1 MTDINHDNTVYPSSS
16 FSGSPYLYGQVY
28 TPSPD
33 TRLTQIKDL
42 AVPQLVRRTNGRYTI
57 RFRFKGATSPFLS
70 VSTRSTDRRTAT
82 MRQRELAATAKAF
95 MLDRQEVSLQE
106 LTTHLKSMAE
116 QFLTDE
122 TNDYWNGLEVA
133 TLVDEKSNL
142 KELAATQALSLDQ
155 QKGIRLALEV
165 LTAAQQRV
173 DTGDTSGL
181 IKLTDGGG
189 DDNNHTDESTIGD
202 STAIL
207 NNEQG
212 DRPAVFT
219 QVTAPCSHSERPA
232 VESQP
237 EVIHFRPL
245 ESSRLDVNL
254 TSRRFKSLILQPSVV
269 FQELVTSLLAEK
281 VQILKS
287 SSYKDLSSSLNTVSR
302 FLPEDMDLMSRSGWL
317 AVRDAMLASEVRPST
332 INKLLTKAKMCLDYG
347 LMNGQL
353 EGRNP
358 IERMKLTKDID
369 SKRRAFTDEE
379 LERLLVRV
387 EAEYQFTRHTAHTT
401 SEARRWASLVSVI
414 TGARAAEVCH
424 LTKRDIVTLDNGL
437 VCIDINEDGEGKSV
451 KNKHSVRLV
460 PLTDGAYGFDLASFL
475 EWVYM
480 QPEDEG
486 PLFGMTPSAYSSW
499 FNSRVITEALPD
511 AENVSLHSLRHW
523 LATRMKERGVN
534 LVDAQGI
541 LGHSSQSITYDL
553 YGKGHA
559 VGRLAEV
566 LKTALL

>member
-1 MTDINHDNTVYPSSS
+1 MTDINYDNTVYPSSS
-16 FSGSPYLYGQVY
+16 FSGSPYLYQQVY

-33 TRLTQIKDL
+33 TRLTQINLLGVAK
-42 AVPQLVRRTNGRYTI
+42 PQLVRRANGRYTI
-57 RFRFKGATSPFLS
+57 RFRLKGQTTPFLS
-70 VSTRSTDRRTAT
+70 VSTRSTDRRVAT

-95 MLDRQEVSLQE
+95 MLDRPEVSLQE
-106 LTTHLKSMAE
+106 LTAHLRSMAE
-116 QFLTDE
+116 QFLTDASD
-122 TNDYWNGLEVA
+122 DYWNGLEVA

-181 IKLTDGGG
+181 IKLIDGGVSQLT
-189 DDNNHTDESTIGD
+189 DDNNHTDYSTISD
-202 STAIL
+202 STSIL
-207 NNEQG
+207 KNEQG
-212 DRPAVFT
+212 DRPAVLT
-219 QVTAPCSHSERPA
+219 QER
-232 VESQP
+232 QP
-237 EVIHFRPL
+237 EVTIA
-245 ESSRLDVNL
+245 D
-254 TSRRFKSLILQPSVV
+254 QPAICS
-269 FQELVTSLLAEK
+269 FSELVSSLLAEK
-281 VQILKS
+281 VQTLKS

-302 FLPEDMDLMSRSGWL
+302 FLPEDMDLMSRSEWL

-332 INKLLTKAKMCLDYG
+332 INKLLTKAKMCLDYA

-379 LERLLVRV
+379 LDRLLVRV
-387 EAEYQFTRHTAHTT
+387 ESEYQFTRHTAHTT

-475 EWVYM
+475 SWVDT
-480 QPEDEG
+480 QPDEG

-499 FNSRVITEALPD
+499 FNSRVMTEALGD

>member
-16 FSGSPYLYGQVY
+16 FSGSPYLYQQVC
-28 TPSPD
+28 TSSPD
-33 TRLTQIKDL
+33 TRLTQINLLGVAK
-42 AVPQLVRRTNGRYTI
+42 PQLVRRANGRYTI
-57 RFRFKGATSPFLS
+57 RFRLKGQTTPFLS
-70 VSTRSTDRRTAT
+70 VSTRSTDRRVAT

-95 MLDRQEVSLQE
+95 MLDRPEVSLQE
-106 LTTHLKSMAE
+106 LTEHLRSMAE
-116 QFLTDE
+116 QFLTDASD
-122 TNDYWNGLEVA
+122 DYWNGLEVA

-181 IKLTDGGG
+181 IKLIDGGVSQLT
-189 DDNNHTDESTIGD
+189 DDNNHTDYSTIGD
-202 STAIL
+202 STSIL
-207 NNEQG
+207 KNEQG
-212 DRPAVFT
+212 DRPVVFT
-219 QVTAPCSHSERPA
+219 QER
-232 VESQP
+232 QP
-237 EVIHFRPL
+237 EVTIA
-245 ESSRLDVNL
+245 D
-254 TSRRFKSLILQPSVV
+254 QPAICS
-269 FQELVTSLLAEK
+269 FSELVSSLLAEK
-281 VQILKS
+281 VQTLKS

-302 FLPEDMDLMSRSGWL
+302 FLPEDMDLMSRSEWL

-358 IERMKLTKDID
+358 IERMKLTKDVD

-401 SEARRWASLVSVI
+401 SEARRWATLVSVV
-414 TGARAAEVCH
+414 TGARSAEVCH
-424 LTKRDIVTLDNGL
+424 LIKRDIVTIEKM
-437 VCIDINEDGEGKSV
+437 VCIDINEDGDGKSV

-460 PLTDGAYGFDLASFL
+460 PLTDGAYGFDLTSFL
-475 EWVYM
+475 SWVDA
-480 QPEDEG
+480 QPDDG

-499 FNSRVITEALPD
+499 FNSRVLTEALPD
-511 AENVSLHSLRHW
+511 ADNVSLHSLRHW

-559 VGRLAEV
+559 VGRLAD
-566 LKTALL
+566 ALNLALVGM

>member
-16 FSGSPYLYGQVY
+16 FSGSPYLYQQVC
-28 TPSPD
+28 TSSPD

-42 AVPQLVRRTNGRYTI
+42 AVPQLVRRANGRYTI
-57 RFRFKGATSPFLS
+57 RFRLKGQTIPFLS
-70 VSTRSTDRRTAT
+70 VSTRSTDRRVAT
-82 MRQRELAATAKAF
+82 MRQRELAATAKSF
-95 MLDRQEVSLQE
+95 MLDRPDVSLQE
-106 LTTHLKSMAE
+106 LTDHLRSMAE
-116 QFLTDE
+116 QFLTDASD
-122 TNDYWNGLEVA
+122 DYWNGLEVA

-173 DTGDTSGL
+173 DTGDASGL
-181 IKLTDGGG
+181 IKLIDE
-189 DDNNHTDESTIGD
+189 NNHTDYSTIGD
-202 STAIL
+202 SSSIL
-207 NNEQG
+207 RNEQG
-212 DRPAVFT
+212 VSPQVFT
-219 QVTAPCSHSERPA
+219 RER
-232 VESQP
+232 
-237 EVIHFRPL
+237 
-245 ESSRLDVNL
+245 
-254 TSRRFKSLILQPSVV
+254 QPSVV
-269 FQELVTSLLAEK
+269 FSSLVSSLLAEK
-281 VQILKS
+281 VQTLKS

-302 FLPEDMDLMSRSGWL
+302 FLPEDMDLMSRSEWL
-317 AVRDAMLASEVRPST
+317 AVRDSMLAAEVRPST

-387 EAEYQFTRHTAHTT
+387 ESEYQFTRHTAHTT
-401 SEARRWASLVSVI
+401 SEARRWASLVSVV
-414 TGARAAEVCH
+414 TGARSAEVCH

-437 VCIDINEDGEGKSV
+437 VCIDINEDGDGKSV

-460 PLTDGAYGFDLASFL
+460 PLTDGACGFDLKSFL
-475 EWVYM
+475 EWVDT
-480 QPEDEG
+480 QPDDGG

-499 FNSRVITEALPD
+499 FNSRVLTEALGD

>member
-1 MTDINHDNTVYPSSS
+1 MTDINHENTVYPSSS
-16 FSGSPYLYGQVY
+16 FSGSPYLYQQVY
-28 TPSPD
+28 TSSPD
-33 TRLTQIKDL
+33 TRLTQISLLSVAK
-42 AVPQLVRRTNGRYTI
+42 PQLVRRANGRYTI
-57 RFRFKGATSPFLS
+57 RFRLKGQTTPFLS
-70 VSTRSTDRRTAT
+70 VSTRSTDRRVAT

-95 MLDRQEVSLQE
+95 MLDRPEVSLQE
-106 LTTHLKSMAE
+106 LTDHLRSMAE
-116 QFLTDE
+116 QFLTDASD
-122 TNDYWNGLEVA
+122 DYWNGLEVA

-181 IKLTDGGG
+181 IDIVMNNPTDY
-189 DDNNHTDESTIGD
+189 STICD
-202 STAIL
+202 STSIL
-207 NNEQG
+207 SNEQG
-212 DRPAVFT
+212 VSPEVFT
-219 QVTAPCSHSERPA
+219 QER
-232 VESQP
+232 QP
-237 EVIHFRPL
+237 EVAICSF
-245 ESSRLDVNL
+245 S
-254 TSRRFKSLILQPSVV
+254 
-269 FQELVTSLLAEK
+269 ELVSSLLAEK
-281 VQILKS
+281 VQTLKT

-302 FLPEDMDLMSRSGWL
+302 FLTSGMDLMSRSEWL
-317 AVRDAMLASEVRPST
+317 AVRDAMLSAEVRPST

-358 IERMKLTKDID
+358 IERMKLTKDVD

-401 SEARRWASLVSVI
+401 SEARRWATLVSVV
-414 TGARAAEVCH
+414 TGARSAEVCH
-424 LTKRDIVTLDNGL
+424 LIKRDIVTLDNGL
-437 VCIDINEDGEGKSV
+437 VCIDINEDGDGKSV

-460 PLTDGAYGFDLASFL
+460 PLTDGAYGFDLTSFL
-475 EWVYM
+475 SWVDA
-480 QPEDEG
+480 QPDDG

-499 FNSRVITEALPD
+499 FNSRVLTEALPD
-511 AENVSLHSLRHW
+511 ADNVSLHSLRHW

-559 VGRLAEV
+559 VGRLAD
-566 LKTALL
+566 ALNLALVGM

>member
-1 MTDINHDNTVYPSSS
+1 MTDINHDNTVYSSSS
-16 FSGSPYLYGQVY
+16 FSGSPYLYQQVY
-28 TPSPD
+28 TSSPD
-33 TRLTQIKDL
+33 TRLTQINLL
-42 AVPQLVRRTNGRYTI
+42 ATPQLVRRANGRYTI
-57 RFRFKGATSPFLS
+57 RFRLKGQTIPFLS
-70 VSTRSTDRRTAT
+70 VSTRSTDRRVAT
-82 MRQRELAATAKAF
+82 MRQRELAATAKTF
-95 MLDRQEVSLQE
+95 MLDRPEVSLQE
-106 LTTHLKSMAE
+106 LTEHLRSMAE
-116 QFLTDE
+116 QFLTDASD
-122 TNDYWNGLEVA
+122 DYWNGLEVA

-142 KELAATQALSLDQ
+142 RELAATQALSLDQ

-181 IKLTDGGG
+181 IDIMMNNPTDY
-189 DDNNHTDESTIGD
+189 STICD
-202 STAIL
+202 SMAIL
-207 NNEQG
+207 SNEQG
-212 DRPAVFT
+212 VSPEVFT
-219 QVTAPCSHSERPA
+219 QER
-232 VESQP
+232 QP
-237 EVIHFRPL
+237 EVAICSF
-245 ESSRLDVNL
+245 S
-254 TSRRFKSLILQPSVV
+254 
-269 FQELVTSLLAEK
+269 ELVSSLLAEK
-281 VQILKS
+281 VQTLKT

-302 FLPEDMDLMSRSGWL
+302 FLTSGMDLMSRSEWL
-317 AVRDAMLASEVRPST
+317 AVRDAMLSAEVRPST

-358 IERMKLTKDID
+358 IERMKLTKDVD

-401 SEARRWASLVSVI
+401 SEARRWATLVSVV
-414 TGARAAEVCH
+414 TGARSAEVCH
-424 LTKRDIVTLDNGL
+424 LIKRDIVTLDNGL
-437 VCIDINEDGEGKSV
+437 VCIDINEDGDGKSV

-460 PLTDGAYGFDLASFL
+460 PLTDGAYGFDLTSFL
-475 EWVYM
+475 SWVDA
-480 QPEDEG
+480 QPDDG

-499 FNSRVITEALPD
+499 FNSRVLTEALPD
-511 AENVSLHSLRHW
+511 ADNVSLHSLRHW

-559 VGRLAEV
+559 VGRLAD
-566 LKTALL
+566 ALNLALVGM

>member
-16 FSGSPYLYGQVY
+16 FSGSPYRYQQVY
-28 TPSPD
+28 TSSPD
-33 TRLTQIKDL
+33 TRLTQINLLSVAK
-42 AVPQLVRRTNGRYTI
+42 PQLVRRANGRYTI
-57 RFRFKGATSPFLS
+57 RFRLKGQTTPFLS
-70 VSTRSTDRRTAT
+70 VSTRSTDRRVAT

-95 MLDRQEVSLQE
+95 MLDRPEVSLQE
-106 LTTHLKSMAE
+106 LTEHLRSMAE
-116 QFLTDE
+116 QFLTDASD
-122 TNDYWNGLEVA
+122 DYWNGLEVA

-181 IKLTDGGG
+181 IKLI
-189 DDNNHTDESTIGD
+189 DDNNLTDDSTIGD
-202 STAIL
+202 STSIL

-219 QVTAPCSHSERPA
+219 QERQ
-232 VESQP
+232 S
-237 EVIHFRPL
+237 
-245 ESSRLDVNL
+245 
-254 TSRRFKSLILQPSVV
+254 SVV
-269 FQELVTSLLAEK
+269 FSSLVSSLLAEK
-281 VQILKS
+281 VQTLKT

-317 AVRDAMLASEVRPST
+317 AVRDSMLASEVRPST

-387 EAEYQFTRHTAHTT
+387 E
-401 SEARRWASLVSVI
+401 SE
-414 TGARAAEVCH
+414 
-424 LTKRDIVTLDNGL
+424 
-437 VCIDINEDGEGKSV
+437 
-451 KNKHSVRLV
+451 
-460 PLTDGAYGFDLASFL
+460 
-475 EWVYM
+475 
-480 QPEDEG
+480 
-486 PLFGMTPSAYSSW
+486 
-499 FNSRVITEALPD
+499 
-511 AENVSLHSLRHW
+511 
-523 LATRMKERGVN
+523 
-534 LVDAQGI
+534 
-541 LGHSSQSITYDL
+541 
-553 YGKGHA
+553 
-559 VGRLAEV
+559 
-566 LKTALL
+566 

>member
-1 MTDINHDNTVYPSSS
+1 
-16 FSGSPYLYGQVY
+16 
-28 TPSPD
+28 
-33 TRLTQIKDL
+33 
-42 AVPQLVRRTNGRYTI
+42 
-57 RFRFKGATSPFLS
+57 
-70 VSTRSTDRRTAT
+70 

-95 MLDRQEVSLQE
+95 MLDRPEVSLQE
-106 LTTHLKSMAE
+106 LTEHLRSMAE
-116 QFLTDE
+116 QFLTDASD
-122 TNDYWNGLEVA
+122 DYWNGLEVA

-181 IKLTDGGG
+181 LAVI
-189 DDNNHTDESTIGD
+189 DNNHTDYSTIGD
-202 STAIL
+202 ATSIL
-207 NNEQG
+207 SNEQG
-212 DRPAVFT
+212 VSQEVFT
-219 QVTAPCSHSERPA
+219 QER
-232 VESQP
+232 
-237 EVIHFRPL
+237 
-245 ESSRLDVNL
+245 
-254 TSRRFKSLILQPSVV
+254 QPSVV
-269 FQELVTSLLAEK
+269 FSSLVSSLLAEK
-281 VQILKS
+281 VQTLKS

-317 AVRDAMLASEVRPST
+317 AVRDAMLAAEVRPST

-358 IERMKLTKDID
+358 IERMKLTKDVD

-379 LERLLVRV
+379 LGRLLVRV

-401 SEARRWASLVSVI
+401 SEARRWATLVSVV
-414 TGARAAEVCH
+414 TGARSAEVCH
-424 LTKRDIVTLDNGL
+424 LTKRDIVTLDNGV
-437 VCIDINEDGEGKSV
+437 VCIDINENGDGKSV

-460 PLTDGAYGFDLASFL
+460 PLTSGAYGFDLKSFQQ
-475 EWVYM
+475 WIDQ
-480 QPEDEG
+480 QPEEG

-499 FNSRVITEALPD
+499 FNSRVLTEALPD
-511 AENVSLHSLRHW
+511 ATDVSLHSLRHW

-559 VGRLAEV
+559 VGRLADA
-566 LKTALL
+566 LKVALLG

>member
-1 MTDINHDNTVYPSSS
+1 MTDINHDNTVCPSSS
-16 FSGSPYLYGQVY
+16 FSGSPYLYQQVY
-28 TPSPD
+28 TSSPD

-42 AVPQLVRRTNGRYTI
+42 AVPQLVRRANGRYTI
-57 RFRFKGATSPFLS
+57 RFRLKGQTIPFLS
-70 VSTRSTDRRTAT
+70 VSTRSTDRRVAT
-82 MRQRELAATAKAF
+82 MRQRELAATAKSF
-95 MLDRQEVSLQE
+95 MLDRPDVSLQE
-106 LTTHLKSMAE
+106 LTDHLRSMAE
-116 QFLTDE
+116 QFLTDASD
-122 TNDYWNGLEVA
+122 DYWNGLEVA

-173 DTGDTSGL
+173 DTGDASGL
-181 IKLTDGGG
+181 IKLI
-189 DDNNHTDESTIGD
+189 DDNNHTDYSTIGD
-202 STAIL
+202 STSIL
-207 NNEQG
+207 KNEQG

-219 QVTAPCSHSERPA
+219 QER
-232 VESQP
+232 
-237 EVIHFRPL
+237 
-245 ESSRLDVNL
+245 
-254 TSRRFKSLILQPSVV
+254 QPSVV
-269 FQELVTSLLAEK
+269 FSSLVSSLLAEK
-281 VQILKS
+281 VQTLKT

-317 AVRDAMLASEVRPST
+317 AVRDSMLASEVRPST

-387 EAEYQFTRHTAHTT
+387 ESEYQFTRHTAHTT
-401 SEARRWASLVSVI
+401 SEARRWASLVSVV
-414 TGARAAEVCH
+414 TGARSAEVCH

-437 VCIDINEDGEGKSV
+437 VCIDINEDGDGKSV

-460 PLTDGAYGFDLASFL
+460 PLTDGAYGFDLTSFL
-475 EWVYM
+475 SWVDM
-480 QPEDEG
+480 QPDEG

-499 FNSRVITEALPD
+499 FNSRVLTEALGD
-511 AENVSLHSLRHW
+511 SQDVSLHSLRHW

-559 VGRLAEV
+559 VGRLADV

>member
-1 MTDINHDNTVYPSSS
+1 MTDINHDNTVYQSSS

-33 TRLTQIKDL
+33 TRLTQINDL
-42 AVPQLVRRTNGRYTI
+42 AVPQIVRRANGRYTI
-57 RFRFKGATSPFLS
+57 RLRLKGDTKPFLS
-70 VSTRSTDRRTAT
+70 VSTRSTDRRVAV

-95 MLDRQEVSLQE
+95 MLDEPEVSLQA
-106 LTTHLKSMAE
+106 LTAHLRVMAE
-116 QFLTDE
+116 QFLTDASD
-122 TNDYWNGLEVA
+122 DYWNGVDVA

-142 KELAATQALSLDQ
+142 RELAATQALSLDQ

-181 IKLTDGGG
+181 IKLVSGG
-189 DDNNHTDESTIGD
+189 DDNNPTDYSTIGD
-202 STAIL
+202 ATSIL
-207 NNEQG
+207 SNEQG
-212 DRPAVFT
+212 VSQEVFT
-219 QVTAPCSHSERPA
+219 QER
-232 VESQP
+232 QP
-237 EVIHFRPL
+237 EVAIA
-245 ESSRLDVNL
+245 D
-254 TSRRFKSLILQPSVV
+254 QPAICS
-269 FQELVTSLLAEK
+269 FSELVSSLLAEK
-281 VQILKS
+281 VQTLKT

-302 FLPEDMDLMSRSGWL
+302 FLTSGMDLMSRSEWL
-317 AVRDAMLASEVRPST
+317 AVRDAMLSAEVRPST

-358 IERMKLTKDID
+358 IERMKLTKDVD

-401 SEARRWASLVSVI
+401 SEARRWATLVSVV
-414 TGARAAEVCH
+414 TGARSAEVCH
-424 LTKRDIVTLDNGL
+424 LIKRDIVTIDKM
-437 VCIDINEDGEGKSV
+437 VCIDINEDGDGKSV

-460 PLTDGAYGFDLASFL
+460 PLTDGAYGFDLTSFL
-475 EWVYM
+475 SWVDA
-480 QPEDEG
+480 QPDDG

-499 FNSRVITEALPD
+499 FNSRVLTEALPD
-511 AENVSLHSLRHW
+511 ADNVSLHSLRHW

-559 VGRLAEV
+559 VGRLAD
-566 LKTALL
+566 ALNLALVGM

>member
-1 MTDINHDNTVYPSSS
+1 MIDINDKTTGWAYSS
-16 FSGSPYLYGQVY
+16 FPVSPYLYCHQS
-28 TPSPD
+28 SPEAD
-33 TRLTQIKDL
+33 TKLTQVSRLQLL
-42 AVPQLVRRTNGRYTI
+42 AKPQLVRRANGRYTI
-57 RFRFKGATSPFLS
+57 RFRLKGNTKPFLS
-70 VSTRSTDRRTAT
+70 VSTRSTDRRVAT

-95 MLDRQEVSLQE
+95 MLDRPEVSLQE
-106 LTTHLKSMAE
+106 LTDHLRSMAE
-116 QFLTDE
+116 QFLTDASD
-122 TNDYWNGLEVA
+122 DYWNGLEVA

-181 IKLTDGGG
+181 IELIDGQG
-189 DDNNHTDESTIGD
+189 NNPTNHSTIGD
-202 STAIL
+202 AVSIL
-207 NNEQG
+207 RNEQG

-219 QVTAPCSHSERPA
+219 QER
-232 VESQP
+232 
-237 EVIHFRPL
+237 
-245 ESSRLDVNL
+245 
-254 TSRRFKSLILQPSVV
+254 QPSVV
-269 FQELVTSLLAEK
+269 FSSLVSSLLAEK
-281 VQILKS
+281 VQTLKS

-302 FLPEDMDLMSRSGWL
+302 FMTNGMDLMSRSGWL
-317 AVRDAMLASEVRPST
+317 AVRDAMLAAEVRPST

-387 EAEYQFTRHTAHTT
+387 ESEYQFTRHTAHTT
-401 SEARRWASLVSVI
+401 SEARRWASLVSVV
-414 TGARAAEVCH
+414 TGARSAEVCH

-437 VCIDINEDGEGKSV
+437 VCIDINEDGYGKSV

-460 PLTDGAYGFDLASFL
+460 PLTEGAYGFDLKSFL
-475 EWVYM
+475 EWVDD
-480 QPEDEG
+480 QPAEG
-486 PLFGMTPSAYSSW
+486 PLFGMTSSAYSSW
-499 FNSRVITEALPD
+499 FNSRVLTEALGD
-511 AENVSLHSLRHW
+511 SQDVSLHSLRHW

-559 VGRLAEV
+559 VQRLAD
-566 LKTALL
+566 ALAVTLG

>member
-33 TRLTQIKDL
+33 TRLTQINLLGVAK
-42 AVPQLVRRTNGRYTI
+42 PQLVRRANGRYTI
-57 RFRFKGATSPFLS
+57 RFRLKGQTTPFLS
-70 VSTRSTDRRTAT
+70 VSTRSTDRRVAT

-95 MLDRQEVSLQE
+95 MLDRPEVSLQE
-106 LTTHLKSMAE
+106 LTEHLRSMAE
-116 QFLTDE
+116 QFLTDASD
-122 TNDYWNGLEVA
+122 DYWNGLEVA

-181 IKLTDGGG
+181 IKLI
-189 DDNNHTDESTIGD
+189 DDNNHTDYSTIGD
-202 STAIL
+202 STSIL
-207 NNEQG
+207 KNEQG
-212 DRPAVFT
+212 DRPVVFT
-219 QVTAPCSHSERPA
+219 QER
-232 VESQP
+232 QP
-237 EVIHFRPL
+237 EVTICSF
-245 ESSRLDVNL
+245 S
-254 TSRRFKSLILQPSVV
+254 
-269 FQELVTSLLAEK
+269 ELVSSLLAEK
-281 VQILKS
+281 VQTLKS

-302 FLPEDMDLMSRSGWL
+302 FLPEDMDLMSRSEWL
-317 AVRDAMLASEVRPST
+317 AVRDAMLAAEVRPST

-358 IERMKLTKDID
+358 IERMKLTKDTD

-401 SEARRWASLVSVI
+401 SEARRWASLVSVV
-414 TGARAAEVCH
+414 TGARSAEVCH
-424 LTKRDIVTLDNGL
+424 LTKRDVVTLDNGL
-437 VCIDINEDGEGKSV
+437 VCIDINEDGDGKSV

-460 PLTDGAYGFDLASFL
+460 PLTDGVHGFDLKSFL
-475 EWVYM
+475 EWVDM
-480 QPEDEG
+480 QPDEG

-499 FNSRVITEALPD
+499 FNSRVLTEALPD

-559 VGRLAEV
+559 VQRLAD
-566 LKTALL
+566 ALAVTFG

>member
-1 MTDINHDNTVYPSSS
+1 
-16 FSGSPYLYGQVY
+16 
-28 TPSPD
+28 
-33 TRLTQIKDL
+33 
-42 AVPQLVRRTNGRYTI
+42 
-57 RFRFKGATSPFLS
+57 
-70 VSTRSTDRRTAT
+70 

-95 MLDRQEVSLQE
+95 MLDRPEVSLQE
-106 LTTHLKSMAE
+106 LKEHLRSMAE
-116 QFLTDE
+116 QFLTDASD
-122 TNDYWNGLEVA
+122 DYWNGLEVA

-181 IKLTDGGG
+181 IDIVMNNPTDY
-189 DDNNHTDESTIGD
+189 STICD
-202 STAIL
+202 SMAIL
-207 NNEQG
+207 SNEQG
-212 DRPAVFT
+212 VSPEVFT
-219 QVTAPCSHSERPA
+219 QER
-232 VESQP
+232 QP
-237 EVIHFRPL
+237 EVAICSF
-245 ESSRLDVNL
+245 S
-254 TSRRFKSLILQPSVV
+254 
-269 FQELVTSLLAEK
+269 ELVSSLLAEK
-281 VQILKS
+281 VQTLKS

-302 FLPEDMDLMSRSGWL
+302 FLPEDMDLMSRSEWL

-387 EAEYQFTRHTAHTT
+387 ESEYQFTRHTAHTT
-401 SEARRWASLVSVI
+401 SEARRWASLVSVV
-414 TGARAAEVCH
+414 TGARSAEVCH

-437 VCIDINEDGEGKSV
+437 VCIDINEDGDGKSV

-475 EWVYM
+475 SWVDT
-480 QPEDEG
+480 QPDEG

-499 FNSRVITEALPD
+499 FNSRVMTEALGD

>member
-1 MTDINHDNTVYPSSS
+1 
-16 FSGSPYLYGQVY
+16 
-28 TPSPD
+28 
-33 TRLTQIKDL
+33 
-42 AVPQLVRRTNGRYTI
+42 
-57 RFRFKGATSPFLS
+57 
-70 VSTRSTDRRTAT
+70 

-95 MLDRQEVSLQE
+95 MLDKPDVSLQE
-106 LTTHLKSMAE
+106 LTAHLRSMAE
-116 QFLTDE
+116 QFLTDASD
-122 TNDYWNGLEVA
+122 DYWNGLEVA

-181 IKLTDGGG
+181 IDIVMNNSRDSGTSNLTD
-189 DDNNHTDESTIGD
+189 DSTIGD
-202 STAIL
+202 SMAIL
-207 NNEQG
+207 SNEQG
-212 DRPAVFT
+212 DRPEVFT
-219 QVTAPCSHSERPA
+219 R
-232 VESQP
+232 ESQP
-237 EVIHFRPL
+237 EVAIA
-245 ESSRLDVNL
+245 D
-254 TSRRFKSLILQPSVV
+254 QPAICS
-269 FQELVTSLLAEK
+269 FSELVSSLLAEK
-281 VQILKS
+281 VQTLKT

-302 FLPEDMDLMSRSGWL
+302 FLPEDMDMMSRSEWL
-317 AVRDAMLASEVRPST
+317 AVRDAMLAAEVRPST

-379 LERLLVRV
+379 LEGLLIRV
-387 EAEYQFTRHTAHTT
+387 EAEYQFTRHTAHTS
-401 SEARRWASLVSVI
+401 SEARRWASLVSVV
-414 TGARAAEVCH
+414 TGARSAEVCH

-475 EWVYM
+475 SWVNT
-480 QPEDEG
+480 QSDEG

-499 FNSRVITEALPD
+499 FNSRVLTEALGD

-559 VGRLAEV
+559 VGRLADV

>member
-1 MTDINHDNTVYPSSS
+1 MTDINHDNTVCPSSS
-16 FSGSPYLYGQVY
+16 FSGSPYLYQQVY
-28 TPSPD
+28 TSSPD
-33 TRLTQIKDL
+33 TRLTQATPCSHSQINLLGVAK
-42 AVPQLVRRTNGRYTI
+42 PQLVRRANGRYTI
-57 RFRFKGATSPFLS
+57 RFRLKGQTTPFLS

-95 MLDRQEVSLQE
+95 MLDRPDVSLQE
-106 LTTHLKSMAE
+106 LTEHLRSMAE
-116 QFLTDE
+116 QFLTDASD
-122 TNDYWNGLEVA
+122 DYWNGLEVA

-181 IKLTDGGG
+181 IDIVMNNSRDSGTSNLTD
-189 DDNNHTDESTIGD
+189 DSTIGD
-202 STAIL
+202 SKAIL
-207 NNEQG
+207 SNEQG
-212 DRPAVFT
+212 VSTEVFT
-219 QVTAPCSHSERPA
+219 QER
-232 VESQP
+232 QP
-237 EVIHFRPL
+237 EVAICSF
-245 ESSRLDVNL
+245 S
-254 TSRRFKSLILQPSVV
+254 
-269 FQELVTSLLAEK
+269 ELVSSLLAEK
-281 VQILKS
+281 VQTLKS

-302 FLPEDMDLMSRSGWL
+302 FLPEDMDLMSRSEWL

-358 IERMKLTKDID
+358 IERMKLTKDTD

-387 EAEYQFTRHTAHTT
+387 ESEYQFTRHTAHTT
-401 SEARRWASLVSVI
+401 SEARRWASLVSVV
-414 TGARAAEVCH
+414 TGARSAEVCH
-424 LTKRDIVTLDNGL
+424 LTKRDVVTLDNGL
-437 VCIDINEDGEGKSV
+437 VCIDINEDGDGKSV

-460 PLTDGAYGFDLASFL
+460 PLTDGACGLDLKSFL
-475 EWVYM
+475 EWVDT
-480 QPEDEG
+480 QPDDGG

-499 FNSRVITEALPD
+499 FNSRVLTEALGD

>member
-1 MTDINHDNTVYPSSS
+1 
-16 FSGSPYLYGQVY
+16 
-28 TPSPD
+28 
-33 TRLTQIKDL
+33 
-42 AVPQLVRRTNGRYTI
+42 
-57 RFRFKGATSPFLS
+57 
-70 VSTRSTDRRTAT
+70 

-95 MLDRQEVSLQE
+95 MLDKPEVSLQE
-106 LTTHLKSMAE
+106 LTAHLRSMAE
-116 QFLTDE
+116 QFLTDAS
-122 TNDYWNGLEVA
+122 DDFWNGVDVA

-173 DTGDTSGL
+173 DNGDTSGL
-181 IKLTDGGG
+181 IKLVSGG
-189 DDNNHTDESTIGD
+189 DNNPTDYSTIGD
-202 STAIL
+202 STSIL
-207 NNEQG
+207 SNEQG
-212 DRPAVFT
+212 VSPEVFT
-219 QVTAPCSHSERPA
+219 QERQVTTAICSFS
-232 VESQP
+232 
-237 EVIHFRPL
+237 
-245 ESSRLDVNL
+245 
-254 TSRRFKSLILQPSVV
+254 
-269 FQELVTSLLAEK
+269 ELVSSLLAEK
-281 VQILKS
+281 VQTLKA

-302 FLPEDMDLMSRSGWL
+302 FLTSGMDLMSRSEWL
-317 AVRDAMLASEVRPST
+317 AVRDAMLSAEVRPST

-353 EGRNP
+353 KGRNP
-358 IERMKLTKDID
+358 IERMKLTKDVD

-401 SEARRWASLVSVI
+401 SEARRWATLVSVV
-414 TGARAAEVCH
+414 TGARSAEVCH
-424 LTKRDIVTLDNGL
+424 LTKRDIVTIDTM
-437 VCIDINEDGEGKSV
+437 VCIDINEDGDGKSV

-460 PLTDGAYGFDLASFL
+460 PLTDGAYGFDLTSFL
-475 EWVYM
+475 SWVDA
-480 QPEDEG
+480 QPDDG

-499 FNSRVITEALPD
+499 FNSRVLTEALPD
-511 AENVSLHSLRHW
+511 ADNVSLHSLRHW

-559 VGRLAEV
+559 VGRLADALNLALVEV
-566 LKTALL
+566 

>member
-1 MTDINHDNTVYPSSS
+1 MTDINYDNTVYPSSS
-16 FSGSPYLYGQVY
+16 FSGSPYLYQQVY
-28 TPSPD
+28 TSSPD
-33 TRLTQIKDL
+33 TRLTQISLLSVAK
-42 AVPQLVRRTNGRYTI
+42 PQLVRRANGRYTI
-57 RFRFKGATSPFLS
+57 RFRLKGQTTPFLS
-70 VSTRSTDRRTAT
+70 VSTRSTDRRVAT

-95 MLDRQEVSLQE
+95 MLDRPEVSLQE
-106 LTTHLKSMAE
+106 LKEHLRSMAE
-116 QFLTDE
+116 QFLTDASD
-122 TNDYWNGLEVA
+122 DYWNGLEVA

-181 IKLTDGGG
+181 IDIVMNNPTDY
-189 DDNNHTDESTIGD
+189 STICD
-202 STAIL
+202 SMAIL
-207 NNEQG
+207 SNEQG
-212 DRPAVFT
+212 VSPEVFT
-219 QVTAPCSHSERPA
+219 QER
-232 VESQP
+232 QP
-237 EVIHFRPL
+237 EVAICSF
-245 ESSRLDVNL
+245 S
-254 TSRRFKSLILQPSVV
+254 
-269 FQELVTSLLAEK
+269 ELVSSLLAEK
-281 VQILKS
+281 VQTLKT

-317 AVRDAMLASEVRPST
+317 AVRDSMLASEVRPST

-358 IERMKLTKDID
+358 IERMKLVKDVE

-379 LERLLVRV
+379 LERLLGRV
-387 EAEYQFTRHTAHTT
+387 EAEYQFTRHTAQTS

-475 EWVYM
+475 SWVDT
-480 QPEDEG
+480 QPDEG

-499 FNSRVITEALPD
+499 FNSRVMTEALGD

>member
-1 MTDINHDNTVYPSSS
+1 MTDINHDSTVYPSSS
-16 FSGSPYLYGQVY
+16 FSRSPYLYQQVY
-28 TPSPD
+28 TSSPD
-33 TRLTQIKDL
+33 TRLTQINLLSVAK
-42 AVPQLVRRTNGRYTI
+42 PQLVRRANGRYTI
-57 RFRFKGATSPFLS
+57 RFRLKGQTTPFLS
-70 VSTRSTDRRTAT
+70 VSTRSTDRRVAT

-95 MLDRQEVSLQE
+95 MLDRPEVSLQE
-106 LTTHLKSMAE
+106 LKEHLRSMAE
-116 QFLTDE
+116 QFLTDASD
-122 TNDYWNGLEVA
+122 DYWNGLEVA

-181 IKLTDGGG
+181 IKLIDGGVSQLT
-189 DDNNHTDESTIGD
+189 DDNNLTDDSTIGD
-202 STAIL
+202 STSIL

-219 QVTAPCSHSERPA
+219 QERQ
-232 VESQP
+232 S
-237 EVIHFRPL
+237 
-245 ESSRLDVNL
+245 
-254 TSRRFKSLILQPSVV
+254 SVV
-269 FQELVTSLLAEK
+269 FSSLVSSLLAEK
-281 VQILKS
+281 VQTLKT

-317 AVRDAMLASEVRPST
+317 AVRDSMLASEVRPST
-332 INKLLTKAKMCLDYG
+332 INKLLTKAKMCLDYA

-358 IERMKLTKDID
+358 IERMKLVKDVE

-379 LERLLVRV
+379 LERLLGRV
-387 EAEYQFTRHTAHTT
+387 EAEYQFTRHTAQTS

-475 EWVYM
+475 SWVDT
-480 QPEDEG
+480 QPDEG

-499 FNSRVITEALPD
+499 FNSRVMTEALGD

-523 LATRMKERGVN
+523 LATCMKERGVN

>member
-16 FSGSPYLYGQVY
+16 FSGSPYLYWCVY

-33 TRLTQIKDL
+33 TRLTQINLL
-42 AVPQLVRRTNGRYTI
+42 ARPQLVRRANGRYTI
-57 RFRFKGATSPFLS
+57 RFRLKGQTTPFLS
-70 VSTRSTDRRTAT
+70 VSTRSTDRRVAT

-95 MLDRQEVSLQE
+95 MLDRPEVSLQE
-106 LTTHLKSMAE
+106 LTEHLRSMAE
-116 QFLTDE
+116 QFLTDASD
-122 TNDYWNGLEVA
+122 DYWNGLEVA

-173 DTGDTSGL
+173 DTGDTSSL
-181 IKLTDGGG
+181 IKLIDGGVSQLT
-189 DDNNHTDESTIGD
+189 DDNNHTDYSTISD
-202 STAIL
+202 YSSIL
-207 NNEQG
+207 KNEQG
-212 DRPAVFT
+212 DRPAVLT
-219 QVTAPCSHSERPA
+219 QER
-232 VESQP
+232 
-237 EVIHFRPL
+237 
-245 ESSRLDVNL
+245 
-254 TSRRFKSLILQPSVV
+254 QPSVV
-269 FQELVTSLLAEK
+269 FSSLVSSLLAEK
-281 VQILKS
+281 VQTLKT

-302 FLPEDMDLMSRSGWL
+302 FLTTGMDLMSRSEWL
-317 AVRDAMLASEVRPST
+317 AVRDAMLAAEVRPST

-358 IERMKLTKDID
+358 IERMKLTKDTD

-401 SEARRWASLVSVI
+401 SEARRWASLVSVV
-414 TGARAAEVCH
+414 TGARSAEVCH

-437 VCIDINEDGEGKSV
+437 VCIDINEDGDGKSV

-460 PLTDGAYGFDLASFL
+460 PLTDGACGLDLKSFL
-475 EWVYM
+475 EWVDM
-480 QPEDEG
+480 QPDEG

-499 FNSRVITEALPD
+499 FNSRVLTEALPD

-559 VGRLAEV
+559 VGRLADV
-566 LKTALL
+566 LKTTLL

>member
-16 FSGSPYLYGQVY
+16 FSGSPYLYQQVY

-33 TRLTQIKDL
+33 TRLTQINLLGVAK
-42 AVPQLVRRTNGRYTI
+42 PQLVRRANGRYTI
-57 RFRFKGATSPFLS
+57 RFRLKGQTTPFLS
-70 VSTRSTDRRTAT
+70 VSTRSTDRRVAT

-95 MLDRQEVSLQE
+95 MLDRPEVSLQE
-106 LTTHLKSMAE
+106 LTEHLRSMAE
-116 QFLTDE
+116 QFLTDASD
-122 TNDYWNGLEVA
+122 DYWNGLEVA

-173 DTGDTSGL
+173 DTGDTSSL
-181 IKLTDGGG
+181 IKLI
-189 DDNNHTDESTIGD
+189 DDNNHTDYSTISD
-202 STAIL
+202 STSIL
-207 NNEQG
+207 KNEQG
-212 DRPAVFT
+212 DRPAVLT
-219 QVTAPCSHSERPA
+219 QER
-232 VESQP
+232 
-237 EVIHFRPL
+237 
-245 ESSRLDVNL
+245 
-254 TSRRFKSLILQPSVV
+254 QPSVV
-269 FQELVTSLLAEK
+269 FSSLVSSLLAEK
-281 VQILKS
+281 VQTLKS

-302 FLPEDMDLMSRSGWL
+302 FLTTGMDLMSRSEWL
-317 AVRDAMLASEVRPST
+317 AVRDAMLAAEVRPST

-401 SEARRWASLVSVI
+401 SEARRWASLVSVV
-414 TGARAAEVCH
+414 TGTRSAEVCH
-424 LTKRDIVTLDNGL
+424 LTKRDVVTLDNGL
-437 VCIDINEDGEGKSV
+437 VCIDINEDGDGKSV

-460 PLTDGAYGFDLASFL
+460 PLTDGVHGFDLKSFL
-475 EWVYM
+475 EWVDM
-480 QPEDEG
+480 QPDEG

-499 FNSRVITEALPD
+499 FNSRVLTEALPD

>member
-1 MTDINHDNTVYPSSS
+1 MTDINHDNTVCPSSS
-16 FSGSPYLYGQVY
+16 FSGSPYLYQQVC
-28 TPSPD
+28 TSSPD

-42 AVPQLVRRTNGRYTI
+42 AVPQLVRRANGRYTI
-57 RFRFKGATSPFLS
+57 RFRLKGQTTPFLS
-70 VSTRSTDRRTAT
+70 VSTRSTDRRVAT
-82 MRQRELAATAKAF
+82 MRQRELAATAKSF
-95 MLDRQEVSLQE
+95 MLDRPDVSLQE
-106 LTTHLKSMAE
+106 LTDHLRSMAE
-116 QFLTDE
+116 QFLTDASD
-122 TNDYWNGLEVA
+122 DYWNGLEVA

-181 IKLTDGGG
+181 IKLI
-189 DDNNHTDESTIGD
+189 DDNNLTDDSTIGD
-202 STAIL
+202 STSIL

-219 QVTAPCSHSERPA
+219 QERQ
-232 VESQP
+232 S
-237 EVIHFRPL
+237 
-245 ESSRLDVNL
+245 
-254 TSRRFKSLILQPSVV
+254 SVV
-269 FQELVTSLLAEK
+269 FSSLVSSLLAEK
-281 VQILKS
+281 VQTLKS

-302 FLPEDMDLMSRSGWL
+302 FLPEDMDLMSRSEWL
-317 AVRDAMLASEVRPST
+317 AVRDSMLAAEVRPST

-387 EAEYQFTRHTAHTT
+387 ESEYQFTRHTAHTT
-401 SEARRWASLVSVI
+401 SEARRWASLVSVV
-414 TGARAAEVCH
+414 TGARSAEVCH

-437 VCIDINEDGEGKSV
+437 VCIDINEDGDGKSV

-460 PLTDGAYGFDLASFL
+460 PLTDGAYGFDLTSFL
-475 EWVYM
+475 SWVDM
-480 QPEDEG
+480 QPDEG

-499 FNSRVITEALPD
+499 FNSRVLTEALGD
-511 AENVSLHSLRHW
+511 SQDVSLHSLRHW

-559 VGRLAEV
+559 VGRLADV

>member
-1 MTDINHDNTVYPSSS
+1 
-16 FSGSPYLYGQVY
+16 
-28 TPSPD
+28 
-33 TRLTQIKDL
+33 
-42 AVPQLVRRTNGRYTI
+42 
-57 RFRFKGATSPFLS
+57 
-70 VSTRSTDRRTAT
+70 
-82 MRQRELAATAKAF
+82 MRQRELAATAKTF
-95 MLDRQEVSLQE
+95 MLDRPEVSLQE
-106 LTTHLKSMAE
+106 LTEHLRSMAE
-116 QFLTDE
+116 QFLTDASD
-122 TNDYWNGLEVA
+122 DYWNGLEVA

-181 IKLTDGGG
+181 IKLIDVG
-189 DDNNHTDESTIGD
+189 DNNHTDYSTTGD
-202 STAIL
+202 STSIL
-207 NNEQG
+207 RNEQG
-212 DRPAVFT
+212 DRP
-219 QVTAPCSHSERPA
+219 
-232 VESQP
+232 VESTRERQ
-237 EVIHFRPL
+237 
-245 ESSRLDVNL
+245 SSLVN
-254 TSRRFKSLILQPSVV
+254 QPSVV
-269 FQELVTSLLAEK
+269 FPELVSSLLAEK
-281 VQILKS
+281 VQTLKA

-302 FLPEDMDLMSRSGWL
+302 FLPEGMDLMSRSEWL
-317 AVRDAMLASEVRPST
+317 AVRDAMLAAEVRPST

-387 EAEYQFTRHTAHTT
+387 ESEYQFTRHTAHTT
-401 SEARRWASLVSVI
+401 SEARRWATLVSVV
-414 TGARAAEVCH
+414 TGARSAEVCH

-437 VCIDINEDGEGKSV
+437 VCIDINEDGDGKSV

-460 PLTDGAYGFDLASFL
+460 PLTANAYGLDLKSFL
-475 EWVYM
+475 SWVDT
-480 QPEDEG
+480 QPDEG

-499 FNSRVITEALPD
+499 FNSRVLTEALPE
-511 AENVSLHSLRHW
+511 ATGVSLHSLRHW

-559 VGRLAEV
+559 VGRLADV

>member
-1 MTDINHDNTVYPSSS
+1 MTDINHDNTVYPSSP
-16 FSGSPYLYGQVY
+16 FSGSPYLYQQVY
-28 TPSPD
+28 TSSPD
-33 TRLTQIKDL
+33 TRLTQINLL
-42 AVPQLVRRTNGRYTI
+42 ATPQLVRRANGRYTI
-57 RFRFKGATSPFLS
+57 RFRLKGQTIPFLS
-70 VSTRSTDRRTAT
+70 VSTRSTDRRVAT
-82 MRQRELAATAKAF
+82 MRQRELAATAKTF
-95 MLDRQEVSLQE
+95 MLDRPEVSLQE
-106 LTTHLKSMAE
+106 LTEHLRSMAE
-116 QFLTDE
+116 QFLTDASD
-122 TNDYWNGLEVA
+122 DYWNGLEVA

-142 KELAATQALSLDQ
+142 RELAATQALSLDQ

-181 IKLTDGGG
+181 IDIVMNNPTDY
-189 DDNNHTDESTIGD
+189 STICD
-202 STAIL
+202 SMAIL
-207 NNEQG
+207 SNEQG
-212 DRPAVFT
+212 VSPEVFT
-219 QVTAPCSHSERPA
+219 QER
-232 VESQP
+232 QP
-237 EVIHFRPL
+237 EVAICSF
-245 ESSRLDVNL
+245 S
-254 TSRRFKSLILQPSVV
+254 
-269 FQELVTSLLAEK
+269 ELVSSLLAEK
-281 VQILKS
+281 VQTLKT

-302 FLPEDMDLMSRSGWL
+302 FLTSGMDLMSRSEWL
-317 AVRDAMLASEVRPST
+317 AVRDAMLSAEVRPST

-358 IERMKLTKDID
+358 IERMKLTKDVD

-401 SEARRWASLVSVI
+401 SEARRWATLVSVV
-414 TGARAAEVCH
+414 TGARSAEVCH
-424 LTKRDIVTLDNGL
+424 LIKRDIVTLDNGL
-437 VCIDINEDGEGKSV
+437 VCIDINEDGDGKSV

-460 PLTDGAYGFDLASFL
+460 PLTDGAYGFDLTSFL
-475 EWVYM
+475 SWVDA
-480 QPEDEG
+480 QPDDG

-499 FNSRVITEALPD
+499 FNSRVLTEALPD
-511 AENVSLHSLRHW
+511 ADNVSLHSLRHW

-559 VGRLAEV
+559 VGRLAD
-566 LKTALL
+566 ALNLALVGM

>member
-16 FSGSPYLYGQVY
+16 FSGSPYLYQQVY
-28 TPSPD
+28 TSSPD
-33 TRLTQIKDL
+33 TRLTQINLL
-42 AVPQLVRRTNGRYTI
+42 AKPQLVRRANGRYTI
-57 RFRFKGATSPFLS
+57 RFRLKGQTIPFLS
-70 VSTRSTDRRTAT
+70 VSTRSTDRRVAT
-82 MRQRELAATAKAF
+82 MRQRELAATAKSF
-95 MLDRQEVSLQE
+95 MLDRPDVSLQE
-106 LTTHLKSMAE
+106 LTEHLRSMAE
-116 QFLTDE
+116 QFLTDASD
-122 TNDYWNGLEVA
+122 DYWNGLEVA

-181 IKLTDGGG
+181 IKLTDNNSRDSGTS
-189 DDNNHTDESTIGD
+189 NHTDYSTIGD
-202 STAIL
+202 STSIL
-207 NNEQG
+207 KNEQG

-219 QVTAPCSHSERPA
+219 QERQ
-232 VESQP
+232 S
-237 EVIHFRPL
+237 
-245 ESSRLDVNL
+245 
-254 TSRRFKSLILQPSVV
+254 SVV
-269 FQELVTSLLAEK
+269 FSSLVSSLLAEK
-281 VQILKS
+281 VQTLKT

-317 AVRDAMLASEVRPST
+317 AVRDSMLASEVRPST

-401 SEARRWASLVSVI
+401 SEARRWASLVSVV
-414 TGARAAEVCH
+414 TGARSAEVCH

-437 VCIDINEDGEGKSV
+437 VCIDINEDGDGKSV

-460 PLTDGAYGFDLASFL
+460 PLTDGACGFSLKSFL
-475 EWVYM
+475 KWVDT
-480 QPEDEG
+480 QPADG

-499 FNSRVITEALPD
+499 FNSRVLTEALGD

-559 VGRLAEV
+559 VGRLADV

>member
-16 FSGSPYLYGQVY
+16 FSGSPYLYQQVY
-28 TPSPD
+28 TSSPD
-33 TRLTQIKDL
+33 TRLTQTTPCSHSQINLLGVAK
-42 AVPQLVRRTNGRYTI
+42 PQLVRRANGRYTI
-57 RFRFKGATSPFLS
+57 RFRLKGQTTPFLS
-70 VSTRSTDRRTAT
+70 VSTRSTDRRVAK

-95 MLDRQEVSLQE
+95 MLDRPEVSLQE
-106 LTTHLKSMAE
+106 LTDHLRSMAE
-116 QFLTDE
+116 QFLTDASD
-122 TNDYWNGLEVA
+122 DYWNGLEVA

-181 IKLTDGGG
+181 IDIVMNNSRDSGTSNLTD
-189 DDNNHTDESTIGD
+189 DSTIGD
-202 STAIL
+202 SMAIL
-207 NNEQG
+207 SNEQG
-212 DRPAVFT
+212 VSTEVFT
-219 QVTAPCSHSERPA
+219 RER
-232 VESQP
+232 
-237 EVIHFRPL
+237 
-245 ESSRLDVNL
+245 
-254 TSRRFKSLILQPSVV
+254 QPSVV
-269 FQELVTSLLAEK
+269 FSSLVSSLLAEK
-281 VQILKS
+281 VQTLKS

-302 FLPEDMDLMSRSGWL
+302 FLPEDMDLMSRSEWL
-317 AVRDAMLASEVRPST
+317 AVRDAMLAAEVRPST

-358 IERMKLTKDID
+358 IERMKLTKDTD

-387 EAEYQFTRHTAHTT
+387 ESEYQFTRHTAHTT
-401 SEARRWASLVSVI
+401 SEARRWASLVSVV
-414 TGARAAEVCH
+414 TGARSAEVCH
-424 LTKRDIVTLDNGL
+424 LTKRDVVTLDNGL
-437 VCIDINEDGEGKSV
+437 VCIDINEDGDGKSV

-460 PLTDGAYGFDLASFL
+460 PLTDGACGLDLKSFL
-475 EWVYM
+475 EWVDM
-480 QPEDEG
+480 QPDEG

-499 FNSRVITEALPD
+499 FNSRVLTEALPD

>member
-16 FSGSPYLYGQVY
+16 FSGSPYLYQQVY
-28 TPSPD
+28 TSSPD

-42 AVPQLVRRTNGRYTI
+42 AVPQLVRRANGRYTI
-57 RFRFKGATSPFLS
+57 RFRLKGQTTPFLS
-70 VSTRSTDRRTAT
+70 VSTRSTDRRVAT

-95 MLDRQEVSLQE
+95 MLDRPEVSLQE
-106 LTTHLKSMAE
+106 LTEHLRSMAE
-116 QFLTDE
+116 QFLTDASD
-122 TNDYWNGLEVA
+122 DYWNGLEVA

-181 IKLTDGGG
+181 IKLI
-189 DDNNHTDESTIGD
+189 DDNNHTDYSTIGD
-202 STAIL
+202 STSIL
-207 NNEQG
+207 KNEQG

-219 QVTAPCSHSERPA
+219 QER
-232 VESQP
+232 QP
-237 EVIHFRPL
+237 EVTTTGAQQAICSF
-245 ESSRLDVNL
+245 S
-254 TSRRFKSLILQPSVV
+254 
-269 FQELVTSLLAEK
+269 ELVSSLLAEK
-281 VQILKS
+281 VQTLKS

-302 FLPEDMDLMSRSGWL
+302 FLPEDMDLMSRSEWL
-317 AVRDAMLASEVRPST
+317 AVRDAMLAAEVRPST

-401 SEARRWASLVSVI
+401 SEARRWASLVSVV
-414 TGARAAEVCH
+414 TGARSAEVCH
-424 LTKRDIVTLDNGL
+424 LTKRDVVTLDNGL
-437 VCIDINEDGEGKSV
+437 VCIDINEDGDGKSV

-460 PLTDGAYGFDLASFL
+460 PLTDGVHGFDLKSFL
-475 EWVYM
+475 EWVDM
-480 QPEDEG
+480 QPDEG

-499 FNSRVITEALPD
+499 FNSRVLTEALGD
-511 AENVSLHSLRHW
+511 SQDVSLHSLRHW

-559 VGRLAEV
+559 VQRLAEV

>member
-28 TPSPD
+28 TSSPD
-33 TRLTQIKDL
+33 TRLTQINLLGVAK
-42 AVPQLVRRTNGRYTI
+42 PQLVRRANGRYTI
-57 RFRFKGATSPFLS
+57 RFRLKGQTTPFLS
-70 VSTRSTDRRTAT
+70 VSTRSTDRRVAT

-95 MLDRQEVSLQE
+95 MLDRPEVSLQE
-106 LTTHLKSMAE
+106 LTEHLRSMAE
-116 QFLTDE
+116 QFLTDASD
-122 TNDYWNGLEVA
+122 DYWNGLEVA

-173 DTGDTSGL
+173 DTGDTSSL
-181 IKLTDGGG
+181 IKLIDGGVSQLT
-189 DDNNHTDESTIGD
+189 DDNNSRDSGTSNHTDDSTIGD
-202 STAIL
+202 STSIL

-219 QVTAPCSHSERPA
+219 QERQ
-232 VESQP
+232 S
-237 EVIHFRPL
+237 
-245 ESSRLDVNL
+245 
-254 TSRRFKSLILQPSVV
+254 SVV
-269 FQELVTSLLAEK
+269 FSSLVSSLLAEK
-281 VQILKS
+281 VQTLKT

-317 AVRDAMLASEVRPST
+317 AVRDSMLASEVRPST

-387 EAEYQFTRHTAHTT
+387 ESEYQFTRHTAHTT
-401 SEARRWASLVSVI
+401 SEARRWASLVSVV
-414 TGARAAEVCH
+414 TGARSAEVCH
-424 LTKRDIVTLDNGL
+424 LTKRDVVTLDNGL
-437 VCIDINEDGEGKSV
+437 VCIDINEDGDGKSV

-460 PLTDGAYGFDLASFL
+460 PLTDGACGLDLKSFL
-475 EWVYM
+475 EWVDM
-480 QPEDEG
+480 QPDEG

-499 FNSRVITEALPD
+499 FNSRVLTEALPD

>member
-1 MTDINHDNTVYPSSS
+1 
-16 FSGSPYLYGQVY
+16 
-28 TPSPD
+28 
-33 TRLTQIKDL
+33 
-42 AVPQLVRRTNGRYTI
+42 
-57 RFRFKGATSPFLS
+57 
-70 VSTRSTDRRTAT
+70 

-95 MLDRQEVSLQE
+95 MLDRPDVSLQE
-106 LTTHLKSMAE
+106 LTEHLRSMAE
-116 QFLTDE
+116 QFLTDASD
-122 TNDYWNGLEVA
+122 DYWNGLEVA

-142 KELAATQALSLDQ
+142 RELAATRALSVDQ
-155 QKGIRLALEV
+155 QRGIKLALEV

-173 DTGDTSGL
+173 DTGDTSSL
-181 IKLTDGGG
+181 IKLIDGGVSQLT
-189 DDNNHTDESTIGD
+189 DDNNHTGESTIGD
-202 STAIL
+202 SMAIL
-207 NNEQG
+207 SNEQG

-219 QVTAPCSHSERPA
+219 QERQLLTP
-232 VESQP
+232 ES
-237 EVIHFRPL
+237 R
-245 ESSRLDVNL
+245 ESSVL
-254 TSRRFKSLILQPSVV
+254 
-269 FQELVTSLLAEK
+269 FQELVSSLLAEK
-281 VQILKS
+281 VQTLKQS
-287 SSYKDLSSSLNTVSR
+287 SFKDLSASLNTVSR
-302 FLPEDMDLMSRSGWL
+302 FLTPGMDIMSRTDWL
-317 AVRDAMLASEVRPST
+317 AVRDSMLAAEVRPST
-332 INKLLTKAKMCLDYG
+332 VNKLLTKAKMCLDYA
-347 LMNGQL
+347 LMNGHL

-358 IERMKLTKDID
+358 IERMKLVKDVE

-379 LERLLVRV
+379 LERLLGRV
-387 EAEYQFTRHTAHTT
+387 EAEYQFTRHTAQTS

-475 EWVYM
+475 EWVDM
-480 QPEDEG
+480 QPDEG

-499 FNSRVITEALPD
+499 FNSRVITEALGD

-559 VGRLAEV
+559 VGRLADV

>member
-1 MTDINHDNTVYPSSS
+1 MIDYKMVTTGWTYSS
-16 FSGSPYLYGQVY
+16 FSGSPYLYDRQSK
-28 TPSPD
+28 PEDD
-33 TRLTQIKDL
+33 TKLTQVSQL
-42 AVPQLVRRTNGRYTI
+42 AVPQLVRRANGRYTI
-57 RFRFKGATSPFLS
+57 RFRLKGQTTPFLS
-70 VSTRSTDRRTAT
+70 VSTRSTDRRVAT
-82 MRQRELAATAKAF
+82 MRQRELAVTAKAF
-95 MLDRQEVSLQE
+95 LLDKPEVTLQE
-106 LTTHLKSMAE
+106 LTEHLRSMAE
-116 QFLTDE
+116 QFLTDASD
-122 TNDYWNGLEVA
+122 DYWNGIEVA

-173 DTGDTSGL
+173 DTGDASGL
-181 IKLTDGGG
+181 IKLI
-189 DDNNHTDESTIGD
+189 DDNNHTDYSTIGD
-202 STAIL
+202 STSIL
-207 NNEQG
+207 KNEQG

-219 QVTAPCSHSERPA
+219 QVTAPCSHSEC
-232 VESQP
+232 QP
-237 EVIHFRPL
+237 EVAICSF
-245 ESSRLDVNL
+245 S
-254 TSRRFKSLILQPSVV
+254 
-269 FQELVTSLLAEK
+269 ELVSSLLAEK
-281 VQILKS
+281 VQTLKS

-302 FLPEDMDLMSRSGWL
+302 FLPEDMDLMSRSEWL
-317 AVRDAMLASEVRPST
+317 AVRDAMLAAEVRPST

-401 SEARRWASLVSVI
+401 SEARRWASLVSVV
-414 TGARAAEVCH
+414 TGARSAEVCH

-437 VCIDINEDGEGKSV
+437 VCIDINEDGDGKSV

-460 PLTDGAYGFDLASFL
+460 PLTDGAYGFDLKSFL
-475 EWVYM
+475 SWVDM
-480 QPEDEG
+480 QPDEG

-499 FNSRVITEALPD
+499 FNSRVLTEALPD

-559 VGRLAEV
+559 VQRLAD
-566 LKTALL
+566 ALVMTHG

>member
-1 MTDINHDNTVYPSSS
+1 MTDINHDNTVYPYSS
-16 FSGSPYLYGQVY
+16 FSGSPYLYQQVY
-28 TPSPD
+28 TSSPD
-33 TRLTQIKDL
+33 TRLTQINLLSVAK
-42 AVPQLVRRTNGRYTI
+42 PQLVRRANGRYTI
-57 RFRFKGATSPFLS
+57 RFRLKGQTTPFLS
-70 VSTRSTDRRTAT
+70 VSTRSTDRRVAT

-95 MLDRQEVSLQE
+95 MLDRPEVSLQE
-106 LTTHLKSMAE
+106 LTEHLRSMAE
-116 QFLTDE
+116 QFLTDASD
-122 TNDYWNGLEVA
+122 DYWNGLEVA

-181 IKLTDGGG
+181 IDIVM
-189 DDNNHTDESTIGD
+189 NNPTEYSTIGD
-202 STAIL
+202 SSSIL
-207 NNEQG
+207 KNEQG
-212 DRPAVFT
+212 DRPVVFT
-219 QVTAPCSHSERPA
+219 QRASVICSFS
-232 VESQP
+232 
-237 EVIHFRPL
+237 
-245 ESSRLDVNL
+245 
-254 TSRRFKSLILQPSVV
+254 
-269 FQELVTSLLAEK
+269 ELVSSLLAEK
-281 VQILKS
+281 VQTLKS
-287 SSYKDLSSSLNTVSR
+287 SSHKDLSSSLNTVSR
-302 FLPEDMDLMSRSGWL
+302 FLPEGMDLMSRSEWL
-317 AVRDAMLASEVRPST
+317 AVRDAMLAAEVRPST

-369 SKRRAFTDEE
+369 SRRRAFTDEE

-387 EAEYQFTRHTAHTT
+387 ESEYQFTRHTAHTT
-401 SEARRWASLVSVI
+401 SEARRWASLVSVV
-414 TGARAAEVCH
+414 TGARSAEVCH

-437 VCIDINEDGEGKSV
+437 VCIDINEEGDGKSV

-460 PLTDGAYGFDLASFL
+460 PLTDGACGLDLKSFL
-475 EWVYM
+475 EWVDM
-480 QPEDEG
+480 QPDEG

-499 FNSRVITEALPD
+499 FNSRVLTEALPD
-511 AENVSLHSLRHW
+511 ATDVSLHSLRHW

>member
-16 FSGSPYLYGQVY
+16 FSGSPYLYQQVY

-42 AVPQLVRRTNGRYTI
+42 ATPQLVRRTNGRYTV
-57 RFRFKGATSPFLS
+57 RFRLKGATSPFLS
-70 VSTRSTDRRTAT
+70 VSTRSTDRRVAT
-82 MRQRELAATAKAF
+82 MRQRELAVTAKAF
-95 MLDRQEVSLQE
+95 LLDKPEVSLQE
-106 LTTHLKSMAE
+106 LTEHLRSMAE
-116 QFLTDE
+116 QFLTDASD
-122 TNDYWNGLEVA
+122 DYWNGLDVA

-173 DTGDTSGL
+173 DTGDASGL
-181 IKLTDGGG
+181 IKLIDGDVSQLT
-189 DDNNHTDESTIGD
+189 DDNNHTDYSTICD
-202 STAIL
+202 SMAIL
-207 NNEQG
+207 SNEQG
-212 DRPAVFT
+212 VSTVVFT
-219 QVTAPCSHSERPA
+219 QER
-232 VESQP
+232 QP
-237 EVIHFRPL
+237 EVTIA
-245 ESSRLDVNL
+245 D
-254 TSRRFKSLILQPSVV
+254 QPAICS
-269 FQELVTSLLAEK
+269 FSELVSSLLAEK
-281 VQILKS
+281 VQTLKS

-302 FLPEDMDLMSRSGWL
+302 FLPEDMDLMSRSEWL
-317 AVRDAMLASEVRPST
+317 AVRDSMLSAEVRPST

-387 EAEYQFTRHTAHTT
+387 ESEYQFTRHTAHTT
-401 SEARRWASLVSVI
+401 SEARRWASLVSVV
-414 TGARAAEVCH
+414 TGARSAEVCH

-437 VCIDINEDGEGKSV
+437 VCIDINEDGDGKSV

-475 EWVYM
+475 SWVDM
-480 QPEDEG
+480 QPDEG

-499 FNSRVITEALPD
+499 FNSRVLTEALGD
-511 AENVSLHSLRHW
+511 SQDVSLHSLRHW

-559 VGRLAEV
+559 VGRLADV

>member
-1 MTDINHDNTVYPSSS
+1 
-16 FSGSPYLYGQVY
+16 
-28 TPSPD
+28 
-33 TRLTQIKDL
+33 
-42 AVPQLVRRTNGRYTI
+42 
-57 RFRFKGATSPFLS
+57 
-70 VSTRSTDRRTAT
+70 

-95 MLDRQEVSLQE
+95 MLDRPEVSLQE
-106 LTTHLKSMAE
+106 LTEHLRSMAE
-116 QFLTDE
+116 QFLTDASD
-122 TNDYWNGLEVA
+122 DYWNGLEVA

-181 IKLTDGGG
+181 IKLVSGG
-189 DDNNHTDESTIGD
+189 DDNNPTDYSAIGD
-202 STAIL
+202 STSIL
-207 NNEQG
+207 SNEQG
-212 DRPAVFT
+212 VSPEVFT
-219 QVTAPCSHSERPA
+219 RETSNWSSLVQA
-232 VESQP
+232 VLS
-237 EVIHFRPL
+237 
-245 ESSRLDVNL
+245 
-254 TSRRFKSLILQPSVV
+254 
-269 FQELVTSLLAEK
+269 EK
-281 VQILKS
+281 VTTLKS
-287 SSYKDLSSSLNTVSR
+287 SSYKDLSASLNSVSR
-302 FLPEDMDLMSRSGWL
+302 FIAPDMDLMSRSEWL
-317 AVRDAMLASEVRPST
+317 AVRDAMLSADMRPST
-332 INKLLTKAKMCLDYG
+332 INKLLTKSKMCLDYG

-358 IERMKLTKDID
+358 IERMKLTKDVD

-401 SEARRWASLVSVI
+401 SEARRWATLVSVV
-414 TGARAAEVCH
+414 TGARSAEVCH
-424 LTKRDIVTLDNGL
+424 LTKRDIVTIDDM
-437 VCIDINEDGEGKSV
+437 VCIDINEDGDGKSV

-460 PLTDGAYGFDLASFL
+460 PLTSGAYGFDLESFQQ
-475 EWVYM
+475 WVDA
-480 QPEDEG
+480 QPDDG

-499 FNSRVITEALPD
+499 FNSRVLTEALPGAD
-511 AENVSLHSLRHW
+511 NVSLHSLRHW

-559 VGRLAEV
+559 VGRLAD
-566 LKTALL
+566 ALAVALSTRSP